1 MSDIEESKE
10 GPDCY
15 PNSAGSLATR
25 ILQVSNDS
33 CENEEVKANSDFVPY
48 IKKRK
53 IEENEEE
60 KDQSQ
65 EADESKKG
73 KNLEEESSYEEF
85 PEAQEIPEWWEYD
98 SGVENKE
105 NGEEN
110 ENKVE
115 QQDRSSMIT
124 KSQLR
129 SIKRDIKKTISDIP
143 HKEFEKNELI
153 DILKDIVCQ
162 SLSHV

>member
-25 ILQVSNDS
+25 ILQGHDDS
-33 CENEEVKANSDFVPY
+33 CENGKGEANSNSTVY
-48 IKKRK
+48 NKKRK
-53 IEENEEE
+53 IEESKEE
-60 KDQSQ
+60 KDQFDEACGSENGENQ
-65 EADESKKG
+65 EEK
-73 KNLEEESSYEEF
+73 SSYEYL
-85 PEAQEIPEWWEYD
+85 PEAQEIPECWECD

-105 NGEEN
+105 NGEEK

-129 SIKRDIKKTISDIP
+129 IIKRDIKKKISDIR
-143 HKEFEKNELI
+143 HREFEKTELI
-153 DILKDIVCQ
+153 DMLTNIVCQ
-162 SLSHV
+162 SFP